1 MIEAA
6 GLGQIAGVRH
16 GFFTRQGGHSQG
28 LYASL
33 NCGLGSNDD
42 RAAVRR
48 NRRSVAEAVGAEPA
62 NLITVHQ
69 LHSNIVIHATEPW
82 DEDARP
88 KGDAIVTRRPG
99 IAAAILTA
107 DCAPV
112 LMADTTVGI
121 VAAAHAGWKG
131 AIGRVLESTVDEI
144 ERLGGHRHHIVAAIG
159 PAIGRAA
166 YEVGEEFR
174 NRFVASE
181 PGNARFFIAAD
192 RPLHYRFDLQA
203 YAAYRLEALGLR
215 RVETIEACTYTEEQ
229 RFFSYRRATHRG
241 EPDYGRQISVVML
254 EA

>member
-1 MIEAA
+1 
-6 GLGQIAGVRH
+6 
-16 GFFTRQGGHSQG
+16 
-28 LYASL
+28 
-33 NCGLGSNDD
+33 
-42 RAAVRR
+42 
-48 NRRSVAEAVGAEPA
+48 
-62 NLITVHQ
+62 
-69 LHSNIVIHATEPW
+69 
-82 DEDARP
+82 
-88 KGDAIVTRRPG
+88 
-99 IAAAILTA
+99 
-107 DCAPV
+107 
-112 LMADTTVGI
+112 
-121 VAAAHAGWKG
+121 
-131 AIGRVLESTVDEI
+131 VLESTVDEI

-174 NRFVASE
+174 DRFVASE

-203 YAAYRLEALGLR
+203 YAAYRLEALGLK